1 MGVKELKE
9 VLAKGKVFN
18 DVLKDHKT
26 GGACRYKGKSKAP
39 DIPLDTNLGVG
50 DLTLEAL
57 MKREGISYKEAV
69 SVYLA
74 FEDALK
80 QPKSAKNKPKAPA
93 NPPPTDVE
101 PEEAMP
107 SKKAKACKVAP
118 KARASREKSKPEKP
132 AAGLKRK
139 GASSDLGACEEPPAV
154 RVRSK
159 SSGQRPAKEP
169 KSVPVVDP
177 NAGVPEA
184 EVLED
189 GEPCEFE
196 VPEDDYA
203 IFLDSL
209 ASSKY
214 PEVLDDWCWDYPDIY
229 WDWHCFRN
237 MPAEK
242 HGNEKPATAEKHANE
257 KPANEPC
264 HALGLTEVAVAG
276 EAPGDRATDTQT
288 TLVVDTA
295 PANPHAG
302 NPGLSHAALAE
313 EDSQVCLG
321 YNLASAHSYLASCPS
336 TSPSR

>member
-107 SKKAKACKVAP
+107 SKKAKARKVAP
-118 KARASREKSKPEKP
+118 KARASREKSKPENP

-169 KSVPVVDP
+169 SPFLSSIPMPGSLRLRCLRMVSHASLRFLRMTTPSSWTAWLLANIQKSWMIG
-177 NAGVPEA
+177 AGITRTST
-184 EVLED
+184 
-189 GEPCEFE
+189 GTGT
-196 VPEDDYA
+196 
-203 IFLDSL
+203 
-209 ASSKY
+209 ASAT
-214 PEVLDDWCWDYPDIY
+214 CRR
-229 WDWHCFRN
+229 RN
-237 MPAEK
+237 MPMRSL
-242 HGNEKPATAEKHANE
+242 PLRRSM
-257 KPANEPC
+257 PMRSLPM
-264 HALGLTEVAVAG
+264 
-276 EAPGDRATDTQT
+276 
-288 TLVVDTA
+288 
-295 PANPHAG
+295 
-302 NPGLSHAALAE
+302 
-313 EDSQVCLG
+313 
-321 YNLASAHSYLASCPS
+321 
-336 TSPSR
+336 SPVMLWV